1 MDRLRDIV
9 IVGGGTAGWM
19 AAAAFAKVIGTQAHS
34 ITLVESEEIGTV
46 GVGEATIPPIMQ
58 YNALLGID
66 EDEFVRETNAT
77 FKLGI
82 EFIDWRQVG
91 SSYFHPFG
99 KFGAAIKGG
108 VGFMNYWLRWVQSGG
123 DPDFSRF
130 IAEAEAARMGKFAR
144 IQASADG
151 QLPRINYAYQF
162 DAATYAA
169 YLRRYAE
176 RRGVVRREGRV
187 VDVEQNSETGY
198 IEAVK
203 FGDGTRVA
211 GDFFIDCSGFRGLL
225 IEGVYK
231 AGFDDWSH
239 WLPNNRAAAVPC
251 ERVEEPTP
259 FTRSTAREAGWQW
272 RMPLQH
278 RTGNGYVF
286 CDAYIAED
294 EASRLLLERLDGEPL
309 ADPKILRFTAGKR
322 RRGWVK
328 NCLAVGLSSGFL
340 EPLESTS
347 IHLIQVAIMKLFEMF
362 PMREVNPVL
371 IDQYNREMDLL
382 YDHVRDF
389 IIAHYKVTDR
399 QDTSFWQ
406 YCRNMVV
413 PDSLAAKLELFKE
426 RGEAHAVPSELFG
439 ETSWFAV
446 LYGQGLIPESYHPIA
461 NMLPEDELQLALAR
475 VRTAIR
481 QRVDSLPSHAAFI
494 ERCCAAQPAT
504 TAA

>member
-1 MDRLRDIV
+1 MHRLRDIV

-19 AAAAFAKVIGTQAHS
+19 AAAALAKVIGTQTHS

-58 YNALLGID
+58 YNSLLGID

-82 EFIDWRQVG
+82 EFVDWRQIG

-99 KFGAAIKGG
+99 LFGAVIKGG

-123 DPDFSRF
+123 DPDCSRF
-130 IAEAEAARMGKFAR
+130 IAEAEAARQGKFAR
-144 IQASADG
+144 IQASPDG

-176 RRGVVRREGRV
+176 RRGVIRREGRV
-187 VDVEQNSETGY
+187 VDIEQDSETGY
-198 IEAVK
+198 VTALKLDDDRRVR
-203 FGDGTRVA
+203 GDL
-211 GDFFIDCSGFRGLL
+211 FIDCSGFRSLL
-225 IEGVYK
+225 LGDELGVK
-231 AGFDDWSH
+231 FEDWSH
-239 WLPNNRAAAVPC
+239 WLPCDRALAVPS
-251 ERVEEPTP
+251 ERSEPLLP
-259 FTRSTAREAGWQW
+259 FTRSTAHPAGWQW
-272 RMPLQH
+272 RIPLQH
-278 RTGNGYVF
+278 RTGNGHVY
-286 CDAYIAED
+286 CSAHMADDEARRILLETLDSKPIAEP
-294 EASRLLLERLDGEPL
+294 RLL
-309 ADPKILRFTAGKR
+309 KFKAGR
-322 RRGWVK
+322 RSKSWDK
-328 NCLAVGLSSGFL
+328 NVVAIGLSAGFL

-347 IHLIQVAIMKLFEMF
+347 IHLIQAAIMKLFEMF

-371 IDQYNREMDLL
+371 IEQYNREMDLL
-382 YDHVRDF
+382 YGHVRDF

-399 QDTSFWQ
+399 QDTPFWQ
-406 YCRNMVV
+406 YCRNMDV
-413 PDSLAAKLELFKE
+413 PDSLADKLELFRE
-426 RGEAHAVPSELFG
+426 RGETRMVPGDLFS

-461 NMLPEDELQLALAR
+461 NALPEDELQLALTR

-494 ERCCAAQPAT
+494 ERCCASQRAT